1 MVNVKHCEYWID
13 ALYLRP
19 TYNDS
24 GGFSL
29 QDVVRS
35 WYSRLPSMVQNAQQ
49 LVANSEECARACS
62 DGETVHLN
70 RVHTGELRAVISES

>member
-1 MVNVKHCEYWID
+1 MISAADVD
-13 ALYLRP
+13 
-19 TYNDS
+19 D
-24 GGFSL
+24 GFGVSL

-62 DGETVHLN
+62 DGE
-70 RVHTGELRAVISES
+70 AI